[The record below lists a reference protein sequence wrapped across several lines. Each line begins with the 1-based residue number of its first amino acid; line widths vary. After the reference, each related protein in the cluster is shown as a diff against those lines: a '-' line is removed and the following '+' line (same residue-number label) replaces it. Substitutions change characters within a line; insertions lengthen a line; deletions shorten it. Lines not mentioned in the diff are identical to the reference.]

1 MGNCKESKRK
11 PGIGEGFRRRSVK
24 ELVHDR
30 VESLLWILFHRITI
44 FKARS
49 PSLSAIATPLLF
61 SRQIIRCLGGF
72 LFCRRFVLGLDRAKQ
87 QCL

>member
-11 PGIGEGFRRRSVK
+11 PGIGDGFRRRSVK

-44 FKARS
+44 LKARS

-61 SRQIIRCLGGF
+61 S
-72 LFCRRFVLGLDRAKQ
+72 LDR
-87 QCL
+87 

>member
-1 MGNCKESKRK
+1 MGNWKESKRK
-11 PGIGEGFRRRSVK
+11 PGIGEGFRRSVK

-44 FKARS
+44 FKACS

-61 SRQIIRCLGGF
+61 S
-72 LFCRRFVLGLDRAKQ
+72 LDR
-87 QCL
+87 